1 MVEAALGS
9 LLTILHLQTGPL
21 KPGEGRNQSDLKQ

>member
-9 LLTILHLQTGPL
+9 LVTILHLQTGPPVNPV
-21 KPGEGRNQSDLKQ
+21 KGETKAT